1 MIPVRHYCYFLNQ
14 HNCNEAKQ
22 LEIFVIIENDSLAR
36 AATMPPPS
44 SLKASVEP
52 PDEITSEAVRGFLTG
67 AFRFGSVS
75 ILAHMIMIL
84 PHPFKFSPSSAPG
97 PPQHMQERAPPR
109 LLVFSKQYI
118 QSRLF
123 YRPLEGLSE
132 WLSPTARI
140 YRGLTPQFKV
150 FLQIAA
156 MTLGGCV
163 WAERRVN
170 DYINEI
176 RKSKRAERLQ
186 AQREARYLE

>member
-1 MIPVRHYCYFLNQ
+1 
-14 HNCNEAKQ
+14 
-22 LEIFVIIENDSLAR
+22 
-36 AATMPPPS
+36 MPPPS
-44 SLKASVEP
+44 SQKADIEP
-52 PDEITSEAVRGFLTG
+52 PDEITSEAVRGFLAG

-84 PHPFKFSPSSAPG
+84 PHPFKFAPSSTAG
-97 PPQHMQERAPPR
+97 PPQHMQEQAQPR
-109 LLVFSKQYI
+109 PSRFSKEFI

-123 YRPLEGLSE
+123 YRPLEGFSE

-163 WAERRVN
+163 WAEHRVN
-170 DYINEI
+170 GYIKTL
-176 RKSKRAERLQ
+176 RKVKRAERLQ